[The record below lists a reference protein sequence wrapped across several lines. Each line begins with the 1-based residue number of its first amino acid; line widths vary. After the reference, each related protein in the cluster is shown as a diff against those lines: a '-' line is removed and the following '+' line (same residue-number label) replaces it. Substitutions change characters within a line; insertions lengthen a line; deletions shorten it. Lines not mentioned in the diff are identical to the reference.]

1 MNNKSNNRFCFIFVI
16 LLLVY
21 LTAAIPVRAQERRE
35 TQNAQGMQQGDPLAF
50 LKQALSKAG
59 ASALDSSQ
67 QTALNA
73 LIAKFQNTI
82 GLAKSDSGEQAAVDA
97 AMDAYNNAILAKDL
111 ESATKA
117 EAILSKVILARL
129 QKMLEAQP
137 SLEIQILSCL
147 HRDQVAALQTTMGNK
162 GIISILRPIS
172 FSVLTR
178 QGLAVFDPRV
188 AVRPGNVK

>member
-1 MNNKSNNRFCFIFVI
+1 MNNKGSNRFCFIFVV

-35 TQNAQGMQQGDPLAF
+35 TQNAQGMQPQGDPLAY

-73 LIAKFQNTI
+73 LIAKFQNTN
-82 GLAKSDSGEQAAVDA
+82 GPAKSDPSEQA

-117 EAILSKVILARL
+117 EGTLSKFILARL
-129 QKMLEAQP
+129 QKMMEAQP
-137 SLEIQILSCL
+137 SLEIQILSYL

-178 QGLAVFDPRV
+178 LGLAVFDPRLEM
-188 AVRPGNVK
+188 RPGNVR

>member
-1 MNNKSNNRFCFIFVI
+1 MNNKSSNRFCFIFVI

-21 LTAAIPVRAQERRE
+21 LTPTIPVRAQERRE
-35 TQNAQGMQQGDPLAF
+35 TQNAQPQRDPLAS

-67 QTALNA
+67 QTALNE
-73 LIAKFQNTI
+73 LIAKFQNTN
-82 GLAKSDSGEQAAVDA
+82 GPAKSDPSEQA

-117 EAILSKVILARL
+117 EGTLSKFILARL
-129 QKMLEAQP
+129 QKMMEAQP
-137 SLEIQILSCL
+137 SLEIQILSYL

-178 QGLAVFDPRV
+178 LGLTVFDPRLEM
-188 AVRPGNVK
+188 RPGNVR